1 MGNSENGLLRT
12 RVLCLLVEKE
22 TPFYVVISATQ
33 SLAVCREKADPS
45 FPNCFKTLSIGP
57 TPGFEPTTSCSAVK
71 HSTRAVTKGDVTGD
85 DSQQRFLAQHNVAT
99 LLRDCLK

>member
-12 RVLCLLVEKE
+12 QVLCLLVEKE

-33 SLAVCREKADPS
+33 SLPVCRAKADPS

-57 TPGFEPTTSCSAVK
+57 TPGFEPTSSCSAVK
-71 HSTRAVTKGDVTGD
+71 HSTRAVTKGDVTRD
-85 DSQQRFLAQHNVAT
+85 DSQQQFLAQHSAAT